1 MKQLN
6 YIIKETVPVIIGI
19 LIALFINNWN
29 EDRKDKKYL
38 NQIFASIEK
47 ELEESLI
54 DIERVIP
61 KQMASADSIQ
71 TYLNNEEV
79 SIYDILTRA
88 NGVHA
93 PRIKTNAWNAIANS
107 KIELIS
113 YDKLSAL
120 ADIEER
126 KENLRW
132 RLEKQMDFM
141 SQNIEKTDKAKKEML
156 LMTIFDMVGAEKQL
170 QSAIEE
176 VLKNEAV
183 LNKND

>member
-1 MKQLN
+1 MKQLK

-29 EDRKDKKYL
+29 EDRKNKKYL
-38 NQIFASIEK
+38 NQIFSSIEK
-47 ELEESLI
+47 ELEESLM

-61 KQMASADSIQ
+61 KQMASTDSIQ
-71 TYLNNEEV
+71 KYLNNEEI
-79 SIYDILTRA
+79 SIYDIITRA

-93 PRIKTNAWNAIANS
+93 PKIKTNAWNAIANS
-107 KIELIS
+107 KIELIA

-126 KENLRW
+126 KENLKW

-141 SQNIEKTDKAKKEML
+141 FQNMEKSDKPKKEML
-156 LMTIFDMVGAEKQL
+156 MMTILDMVGAEKEL

-176 VLKNEAV
+176 VLKKEAV
-183 LNKND
+183 LNNTD

>member
-1 MKQLN
+1 M
-6 YIIKETVPVIIGI
+6 
-19 LIALFINNWN
+19 IALFINNWN
-29 EDRKDKKYL
+29 DERKEKEYL
-38 NQIFASIEK
+38 NQIFYAINK

-71 TYLNNEEV
+71 KYLTNEEV
-79 SIYDILTRA
+79 SLYDVITRA

-93 PRIKTNAWNAIANS
+93 PTIKTNAWKAIANS
-107 KIELIS
+107 KIELIT

-141 SQNIEKTDKAKKEML
+141 FQNMEKTDKAKKEML
-156 LMTIFDMVGAEKQL
+156 IMTILDMVGAEKEL
-170 QSAIEE
+170 QMAIEE
-176 VLKNEAV
+176 SIK
-183 LNKND
+183 K

>member
-6 YIIKETVPVIIGI
+6 PIIKETVPVIIGV

-38 NQIFASIEK
+38 SQIFSSIEK
-47 ELEESLI
+47 ELEESLL

-61 KQMASADSIQ
+61 KQMESVDSVQ
-71 TYLNNEEV
+71 KYLNNQEV
-79 SIYDILTRA
+79 SIYTVITRA

-93 PRIKTNAWNAIANS
+93 PRIKTNAWKAIANS
-107 KIELIS
+107 KIELIA

-120 ADIEER
+120 ADIEDR

-141 SQNIEKTDKAKKEML
+141 FQNMEKTDKAKKEML
-156 LMTIFDMVGAEKQL
+156 MMIILDMVGAEKEL
-170 QSAIEE
+170 QSEIEE
-176 VLKNEAV
+176 VLKV
-183 LNKND
+183 GL